1 MHTPIYKALR
11 ELWLHSLRAPLQ
23 LTDSQLEDL
32 LDCSTK
38 ESSDIEVLKEEI
50 DDLEDEV
57 SELKGDIDD
66 LKDEVRDLKDEVRD
80 AKQSRDSAHDRVLS
94 THVHVLTT
102 PNCVDYAKMVVGEL
116 LEKGASIS
124 MATKVEVSSPYRFR
138 YTVRIETREVLEKTV
153 DLTERAQ
160 GKVTRTR
167 VRASELSKHIKGL

>member
-50 DDLEDEV
+50 GDLEDEV
-57 SELKGDIDD
+57 SELKGDID
-66 LKDEVRDLKDEVRD
+66 DLKDEVRD

-94 THVHVLTT
+94 THVHVLTNPT
-102 PNCVDYAKMVVGEL
+102 CVDYAKMVVGEL